1 MNQKELNEIRRRFKL
16 DKNSISRIYGCYVNS
31 SREIIAYIDESMGL
45 MSQEE
50 QEMYLGLLKKALSGG
65 LGRNLINIEFSTAQV
80 AGSDE
85 HRLLQAV
92 RQSSAQDKDAR
103 EALYRRII
111 DAMDMGETNYLIL
124 LAADTYDVPYKGRD
138 DETFSDGSDTVF
150 QYFLCSICPVKAPT
164 LELKYNN
171 ENSGFHSASTGHI
184 ALPPELGF
192 LFPAFDDRA
201 ANIYNA
207 LFYSKNAAEIH
218 QEVIDAVF
226 RVTPPLSAEE
236 QKNAFGTA
244 LGDTLQQDC
253 SYDVVQSVHEQLRQ
267 RIVEHKESRD
277 PQPLTLTLHE
287 VGDMLAGSGATVRQA
302 EAFQE
307 ECRRQYGDDAA
318 LDAKNLMESGKF
330 QITTPEVKISVSP
343 EYSAMI
349 EARVIDGRKYIL
361 IPADEGVEVNGIA
374 VNIPNPQNRES
385 WKKRKN
391 RAVLQTALFLYSEK
405 YGCLRLWRHAGTAA
419 GPHQV
424 SLSGG
429 SVSSVIRPLQ
439 TMLVGPVRY
448 RSATRRPSRTTS
460 TVSCPP
466 GTSTCTRRPDTRPR
480 SVSTV
485 TTEPVPVP
493 QA

>member
-138 DETFSDGSDTVF
+138 DEMFSDGSDTVF

-253 SYDVVQSVHEQLRQ
+253 SYDVVQSVHEQLRG
-267 RIVEHKESRD
+267 RIQEHKESRD
-277 PQPLTLTLHE
+277 PAPLELT
-287 VGDMLAGSGATVRQA
+287 VGDVGGILSESGVS
-302 EAFQE
+302 E
-307 ECRRQYGDDAA
+307 EKVESFRRECEKQYGENAA
-318 LDAKNLMESGKF
+318 LNPKNILGTGKF
-330 QITTPEVKISVSP
+330 EITTPEVKITVAP
-343 EYSAMI
+343 ENSYLI
-349 EARVIDGRKYIL
+349 EARMIGGRRYLL
-361 IPADEGVEVNGIA
+361 IPADDGVEVNG
-374 VNIPNPQNRES
+374 VSVSIPNEEHN
-385 WKKRKN
+385 
-391 RAVLQTALFLYSEK
+391 
-405 YGCLRLWRHAGTAA
+405 
-419 GPHQV
+419 
-424 SLSGG
+424 
-429 SVSSVIRPLQ
+429 
-439 TMLVGPVRY
+439 
-448 RSATRRPSRTTS
+448 
-460 TVSCPP
+460 
-466 GTSTCTRRPDTRPR
+466 
-480 SVSTV
+480 
-485 TTEPVPVP
+485 
-493 QA
+493 

>member
-92 RQSSAQDKDAR
+92 RQSSAQDKDTR

-184 ALPPELGF
+184 AQPPELGF

-253 SYDVVQSVHEQLRQ
+253 SYDVVQSVHEQLRG
-267 RIVEHKESRD
+267 RIQEHKESRD
-277 PQPLTLTLHE
+277 PAPLELT
-287 VGDMLAGSGATVRQA
+287 VGDVGGILSESGVS
-302 EAFQE
+302 E
-307 ECRRQYGDDAA
+307 EKVESFRRECEKQYGENAA
-318 LDAKNLMESGKF
+318 LNPKNILGTGKF
-330 QITTPEVKISVSP
+330 EITTPEVKITAAP
-343 EYSAMI
+343 ENSYLI
-349 EARVIDGRKYIL
+349 EARMIGGRRYLL
-361 IPADEGVEVNGIA
+361 IPADDGVEVNGVS
-374 VNIPNPQNRES
+374 VNIPNEEHN
-385 WKKRKN
+385 
-391 RAVLQTALFLYSEK
+391 
-405 YGCLRLWRHAGTAA
+405 
-419 GPHQV
+419 
-424 SLSGG
+424 
-429 SVSSVIRPLQ
+429 
-439 TMLVGPVRY
+439 
-448 RSATRRPSRTTS
+448 
-460 TVSCPP
+460 
-466 GTSTCTRRPDTRPR
+466 
-480 SVSTV
+480 
-485 TTEPVPVP
+485 
-493 QA
+493 

>member
-1 MNQKELNEIRRRFKL
+1 MT
-16 DKNSISRIYGCYVNS
+16 
-31 SREIIAYIDESMGL
+31 
-45 MSQEE
+45 
-50 QEMYLGLLKKALSGG
+50 
-65 LGRNLINIEFSTAQV
+65 LINTFAVVPPAPKIPQDPSTLPTATGQG
-80 AGSDE
+80 AS
-85 HRLLQAV
+85 RPSV
-92 RQSSAQDKDAR
+92 RQSSGVNSPSR
-103 EALYRRII
+103 SHRSIRR
-111 DAMDMGETNYLIL
+111 
-124 LAADTYDVPYKGRD
+124 GRRV
-138 DETFSDGSDTVF
+138 S
-150 QYFLCSICPVKAPT
+150 
-164 LELKYNN
+164 
-171 ENSGFHSASTGHI
+171 STGHI

-361 IPADEGVEVNGIA
+361 IPADESVEVNGIA

-385 WKKRKN
+385 
-391 RAVLQTALFLYSEK
+391 
-405 YGCLRLWRHAGTAA
+405 C
-419 GPHQV
+419 
-424 SLSGG
+424 
-429 SVSSVIRPLQ
+429 
-439 TMLVGPVRY
+439 
-448 RSATRRPSRTTS
+448 
-460 TVSCPP
+460 
-466 GTSTCTRRPDTRPR
+466 
-480 SVSTV
+480 
-485 TTEPVPVP
+485 
-493 QA
+493 

>member
-318 LDAKNLMESGKF
+318 LDARNLMESGKF

-374 VNIPNPQNRES
+374 VNIPNPQSREI
-385 WKKRKN
+385 
-391 RAVLQTALFLYSEK
+391 
-405 YGCLRLWRHAGTAA
+405 C
-419 GPHQV
+419 
-424 SLSGG
+424 
-429 SVSSVIRPLQ
+429 
-439 TMLVGPVRY
+439 
-448 RSATRRPSRTTS
+448 
-460 TVSCPP
+460 
-466 GTSTCTRRPDTRPR
+466 
-480 SVSTV
+480 
-485 TTEPVPVP
+485 
-493 QA
+493 